1 VTLVVNLLG
10 RSGVGKSGLAGAIV
24 GKLKARHFLA
34 EQVTEF
40 AKSLILDGNIAALRN
55 QAFVLGN
62 QYHWVER
69 CIGKTDIVVTDS
81 PTLLSSIYAPPD
93 YPQSFH
99 DFVLWTHHAHDCVNF
114 FLRRNDG
121 SAYQNEARVHDEA
134 DSHRREL
141 LIEQLLTRH
150 GIHGADRRRA
160 LRRSRRRAYRHRDPR
175 ARRLSHRSLR
185 SDLNESCG

>member
-150 GIHGADRRRA
+150 GIPFTELTVDAHCADRAVEHIVTAIRERGGY
-160 LRRSRRRAYRHRDPR
+160 LTDLYDPT
-175 ARRLSHRSLR
+175 
-185 SDLNESCG
+185 

>member
-1 VTLVVNLLG
+1 MNLLG

-34 EQVTEF
+34 EQVTEY
-40 AKSLILDGNIAALRN
+40 AKSLILDGNIAALKN

-81 PTLLSSIYAPPD
+81 PTLLSSIYAPPE
-93 YPQSFH
+93 YPQAFH
-99 DFVLWTHHAHDCVNF
+99 DFVLWTHRAHDCVNF

-121 SAYQNEARVHDEA
+121 AAYQNEVRVHDEA
-134 DSHRREL
+134 DSYRREQM
-141 LIEQLLTRH
+141 IEQMLRRNDIPYIELNVDPDV
-150 GIHGADRRRA
+150 ADRAVEHIVAAIRERGGY
-160 LRRSRRRAYRHRDPR
+160 LTDLYDPR
-175 ARRLSHRSLR
+175 
-185 SDLNESCG
+185 